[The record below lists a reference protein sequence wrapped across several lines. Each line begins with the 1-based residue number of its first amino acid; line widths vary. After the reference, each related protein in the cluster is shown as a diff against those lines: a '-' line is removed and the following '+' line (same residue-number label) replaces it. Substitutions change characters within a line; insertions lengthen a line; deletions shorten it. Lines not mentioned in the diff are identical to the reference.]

1 MEPAMIK
8 HDYAEVNGIRMHYA
22 HAGPDQP
29 SAPGQKPKLMVFAH
43 GFPEFWACWRDM
55 LPEFA
60 RDHHAVAPDMRGYNL
75 TSKPAEVAA
84 YDINILVNDLG
95 ALAKHLGH
103 ETFTLVAHDW
113 GGGVAWSLA
122 MRHPEWLEQLIIIN
136 SPHPT
141 LFERELN
148 TNPAQQKASLY
159 TRMFQS
165 PKSEAMLSANNYQAM
180 QDIVVTDGL
189 KRGHF
194 TPDDQQGYI
203 TAWSQPGA
211 VTGALNY
218 YRAANMGPP
227 MKPGE
232 TARSFETG
240 IKDPMVRVP
249 TLVIWGEQDPHLMA
263 SNLDGLDALVPDL
276 TVRRIPDGTHWV
288 IHEQPKVVMGHM
300 RAFMA
305 RT

>member
-1 MEPAMIK
+1 VPLK
-8 HDYAEVNGIRMHYA
+8 HDFAEVNGIRMHYA
-22 HAGPDQP
+22 HTGK
-29 SAPGQKPKLMVFAH
+29 GRLMLFAH
-43 GFPEFWACWRDM
+43 GFPEFWYCWKDI
-55 LPEFA
+55 LPEFGH
-60 RDHHAVAPDMRGYNL
+60 DHHAVAPDLRGYNL
-75 TSKPAEVAA
+75 TSKPQEVEA
-84 YDINILVNDLG
+84 YKIDTLVADLG
-95 ALAKHLGH
+95 ALARHLGH
-103 ETFTLVAHDW
+103 KTFTLVAHDW

-122 MRHPEWLEQLIIIN
+122 IKHPEWLDGLIIVN

-141 LFERELN
+141 IFERELN

-165 PKSEAMLSANNYQAM
+165 PKTEALLAANTYQAM

-194 TPDDQQGYI
+194 TAEDQQAYI

-240 IKDPMVRVP
+240 IPDPMVRVP
-249 TLVIWGEQDPHLMA
+249 TLVIWGEQDPHLMT
-263 SNLDGLDALVPDL
+263 SNLDGLEQYVPDL
-276 TVRRIPDGTHWV
+276 TVKRISDGTHWV
-288 IHEQPKVVMGHM
+288 IHEQTKLVTQHM
-300 RAFMA
+300 RDWL
-305 RT
+305 RR

>member
-1 MEPAMIK
+1 VPLK
-8 HDYAEVNGIRMHYA
+8 HDFAEVNGIRMHYA
-22 HAGPDQP
+22 HT
-29 SAPGQKPKLMVFAH
+29 GQGRLMLFAH
-43 GFPEFWACWRDM
+43 GFPEFWYCWKDI
-55 LPEFA
+55 LPEFGN
-60 RDHHAVAPDMRGYNL
+60 DHHAVAPDLRGYNL
-75 TSKPAEVAA
+75 TSKPQEVEA
-84 YDINILVNDLG
+84 YKIDTLVNDLG
-95 ALAKHLGH
+95 ALARHLGH
-103 ETFTLVAHDW
+103 KTFTLVAHDW

-122 MRHPEWLEQLIIIN
+122 IKHPEWLDGLIIVN

-141 LFERELN
+141 IFERELN

-165 PKSEAMLSANNYQAM
+165 PKTEALLAANTYQAM

-194 TPDDQQGYI
+194 TAEDQQAYI

-240 IKDPMVRVP
+240 IPDPMVRVP
-249 TLVIWGEQDPHLMA
+249 TLVIWGEQDPHLMT
-263 SNLDGLDALVPDL
+263 SNLDGLEQYVPDL
-276 TVRRIPDGTHWV
+276 TVKRIPDGTHWV
-288 IHEQPKVVMGHM
+288 IHEQPKLVTKHM
-300 RAFMA
+300 RDWL
-305 RT
+305 RR